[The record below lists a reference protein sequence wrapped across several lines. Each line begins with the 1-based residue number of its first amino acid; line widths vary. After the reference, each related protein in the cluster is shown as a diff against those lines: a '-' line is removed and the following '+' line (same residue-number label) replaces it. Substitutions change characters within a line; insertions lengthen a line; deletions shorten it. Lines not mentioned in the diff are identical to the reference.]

1 MRTRHGSAVT
11 RSWRPGGSY
20 SGTAPNTPPPY
31 EGQIL
36 AAQSG
41 AFDSRTEG
49 GPASADEI
57 ARPRRRHGR
66 VGALSSPGLVV
77 LAALAV
83 VEGYAQLD
91 LVPTGRWRPP
101 VFAVIAVVAAVALT
115 RSAHVGRRPSMRWS
129 VVASAIVVGLVT
141 VAATTVG
148 RPLAAPLLVSVDLLF
163 AATCLGAAM
172 VDEVSALRLPQWG
185 RPRRR

>member
-1 MRTRHGSAVT
+1 MRTRRGSAVT
-11 RSWRPGGSY
+11 RSWRPGGTH

-31 EGQIL
+31 EGQIFV
-36 AAQSG
+36 ARTEV
-41 AFDSRTEG
+41 FDSRTGG
-49 GPASADEI
+49 GPPAAGEI
-57 ARPRRRHGR
+57 ARPRRRGS
-66 VGALSSPGLVV
+66 VNALSSPGLVV

-91 LVPTGRWRPP
+91 LVPTARWHPP
-101 VFAVIAVVAAVALT
+101 VFAVIAVVAAVALI
-115 RSAHVGRRPSMRWS
+115 RPARRGRRPAMRWS

-141 VAATTVG
+141 VVATTVG

-172 VDEVSALRLPQWG
+172 VDEVSALRLPRWG